1 MEDLFLSTDNTN
13 VLWWFSPDSLLRLKI
28 NQLSVLLP
36 GHIGDLLNCRIPH
49 EVSSGDTTAHTS
61 QHNLPD
67 TDNSFNNNSLLDV
80 EKISNAIT
88 FIKMLQSNLEKGKKE
103 IIKFVSVTE
112 ER

>member
-1 MEDLFLSTDNTN
+1 M
-13 VLWWFSPDSLLRLKI
+13 KI

-61 QHNLPD
+61 LHNLPD